1 MNTDEHRWINTDFKK
16 DLGKIKD
23 KQMLGKIKALV
34 RFFSLLVKLSKILL
48 FVVLLAEN
56 SDDFRF
62 RYIDVIRVTF
72 SDDHW
77 IGT

>member
-72 SDDHW
+72 SDDRW